1 MTPRPTLL
9 LMLLA
14 ASSVALGSCA
24 VAPAGSG
31 SAGTASGATPG
42 RARPLPP
49 PGLGTLRQDDIT
61 VSLRQDALQIKVT
74 PLLERVILATA
85 PDTYRRLH
93 GLAEAHG
100 DPTLGDERAYFLVSF
115 FTEDPGT
122 AYMPE
127 DLNLVSRGLR
137 LRPDRIAPVTPD
149 WGQYRLEQR
158 RTEMAVYAF
167 EGSVDLESELVVL
180 YQGVESS
187 EWTVIRPRV
196 EAELVRVRA
205 RPGRIQASSSY
216 LEIFR

>member
-1 MTPRPTLL
+1 MIPRPAPLL
-9 LMLLA
+9 ALLA
-14 ASSVALGSCA
+14 ASSLALGGCA

-31 SAGTASGATPG
+31 SAPAATGANPG
-42 RARPLPP
+42 QARPLPP

-61 VSLRQDALQIKVT
+61 ISLRQDALQIKVT
-74 PLLERVILATA
+74 PLLERVIRATA

-100 DPTLGDERAYFLVSF
+100 DPNPGDERAYFLVSF

-167 EGSVDLESELVVL
+167 QGSVDLESELVVL
-180 YQGVESS
+180 YQGLEST

-196 EAELVRVRA
+196 ESELVRVRA
-205 RPGRIQASSSY
+205 RARPGQASSSY
-216 LEIFR
+216 LESLR